1 MFQKGPSREYE
12 NLALILVNDSIR
24 INPQVKV
31 TINGEIRELGAN
43 VTISVLLETLGYTG
57 RRIAVE
63 VNQAIVPRSLYGQR
77 ELAEGD
83 VIEIVQ
89 AIGGG

>member
-1 MFQKGPSREYE
+1 MSEKSPVR
-12 NLALILVNDSIR
+12 
-24 INPQVKV
+24 V
-31 TINGEIRELGAN
+31 TINGESRELAGDMTVAAL
-43 VTISVLLETLGYTG
+43 VEMLGFAG

-63 VNQAIVPRSLYGQR
+63 INQAIVPRSLYGQR
-77 ELAEGD
+77 ELAAGD

>member
-1 MFQKGPSREYE
+1 MSEPAPVR
-12 NLALILVNDSIR
+12 
-24 INPQVKV
+24 V
-31 TINGEIRELGAN
+31 TINGEARELAGN
-43 VTISVLLETLGYTG
+43 MTIAALVEMLGFAG

-63 VNQAIVPRSLYGQR
+63 INQAIVPRSLYAQR

>member
-1 MFQKGPSREYE
+1 MSERSPVR
-12 NLALILVNDSIR
+12 
-24 INPQVKV
+24 V
-31 TINGEIRELGAN
+31 TINGEARELPGDITVAAL
-43 VTISVLLETLGYTG
+43 VEMLGFAG

-63 VNQAIVPRSLYGQR
+63 INHSIVPRSLHGQR

>member
-1 MFQKGPSREYE
+1 MSKPSPVR
-12 NLALILVNDSIR
+12 
-24 INPQVKV
+24 V
-31 TINGEIRELGAN
+31 TINGESRELAGDMN
-43 VTISVLLETLGYTG
+43 VAMLVEMLGFAG
-57 RRIAVE
+57 RRVAVE
-63 VNQAIVPRSLYGQR
+63 INQAIVPRSLYAQR

>member
-1 MFQKGPSREYE
+1 MSEQSPVR
-12 NLALILVNDSIR
+12 
-24 INPQVKV
+24 V
-31 TINGEIRELGAN
+31 TINGESRELAGDMTVAAL
-43 VTISVLLETLGYTG
+43 VEMLGFAG

-63 VNQAIVPRSLYGQR
+63 INQAIVPRSLYGQR
-77 ELAEGD
+77 ELAAGD

>member
-1 MFQKGPSREYE
+1 VHR
-12 NLALILVNDSIR
+12 NIAR
-24 INPQVKV
+24 IGAKFSFGKDLMSERTPVRV
-31 TINGEIRELGAN
+31 SINGETRELAGNMTVAM
-43 VTISVLLETLGYTG
+43 LAETLGFAG

-63 VNQAIVPRSLYGQR
+63 INQAIVPRSLYAQR
-77 ELAEGD
+77 RLAEGD